1 MFTPRPAYR
10 FLTKP
15 TLPIY
20 MGEIYDPPS
29 SLGRNPPYGASVNYY
44 LGAGPA
50 ESVQVEI
57 VADGQTIRTLKG
69 TKQEGINRVWW
80 DLKYEDAT
88 APRLRTSPVGRPD
101 IALNAEGWRRF
112 PLDSSLDLLV
122 PPGKYAVRLTVGR
135 TQLTRELEVRKDP
148 NSQGSEEGIRAQ
160 MKVIAGARDDLKT
173 MTDMIDRIEL
183 ARKQLGDVK
192 AALKDD
198 VSSQPL
204 VADADALDQKL
215 LAVEETLFNPRIT
228 GSADA
233 FYYPPRLYSKLQ
245 GFARGVTESDFEP
258 TAAQLDVYAMFR
270 QQVAEQKSKL
280 DAIMANEVAAFNEKL
295 RNTNL
300 PHVGRKAPGPG

>member
-1 MFTPRPAYR
+1 
-10 FLTKP
+10 
-15 TLPIY
+15 

-29 SLGRNPPYGASVNYY
+29 SIGQNPPYGASINYY
-44 LGAGPA
+44 LGAVPA
-50 ESVQVEI
+50 EDVQIEI
-57 VADGQTIRTLKG
+57 VADGRTIRTLKG

-80 DLKYEDAT
+80 DLKYDDAT

-112 PLDSSLDLLV
+112 PLESSLDLLA
-122 PPGKYAVRLTVGR
+122 PPGKYSVKLIVGT
-135 TQLTRELEVRKDP
+135 TQLTREIEVRKDP

-160 MKVIAGARDDLKT
+160 MKVVVSAREDLKT
-173 MTDMIDRIEL
+173 MTEMIDRIEL
-183 ARKQLGDVK
+183 TRKQIGDVK

-198 VSSQPL
+198 AASKSL
-204 VADADALDQKL
+204 VADAEALDQKL

-228 GSADA
+228 GSADS

-280 DAIMANEVAAFNEKL
+280 DALMANEVAAFNQKL
-295 RNTNL
+295 KNTNL
-300 PHVGRKAPGPG
+300 PHVGRKTADAG